1 MQLSRL
7 NLCHSETSFVK
18 FPFSIWHKYQNERTS
33 KSLDGKIKESH
44 QRGLPLTT
52 QQLQQTQKD
61 ERLSSALIA
70 PDETVWLKAAQI
82 GGHMCVSVSQAAATA
97 AAAATSLFWICE
109 TSLFSRKKH
118 MTDEAQL
125 WEEKWGVW
133 IQGFLERNKNNLIW
147 NKFNNSLQVILDAY
161 LLSRYIAFVTAE
173 GLIRTLHFSLK
184 QLNVSLNRWVVWPY
198 GRRYFS
204 SMWWSSPTRYQYG
217 GCQMPYNVTPG
228 SRLEECNKSASGWPL
243 CVECDLWSSRSAV
256 SPRLPLNAVVSLS
269 EPVQAFCQHGNR
281 TSS

>member
-97 AAAATSLFWICE
+97 TAAATSLFWICE

-173 GLIRTLHFSLK
+173 GLIRAVITLQFEAIKCQSEQVSCLALRTEVFQLYVMVFSHK
-184 QLNVSLNRWVVWPY
+184 VSIW
-198 GRRYFS
+198 
-204 SMWWSSPTRYQYG
+204 
-217 GCQMPYNVTPG
+217 
-228 SRLEECNKSASGWPL
+228 
-243 CVECDLWSSRSAV
+243 
-256 SPRLPLNAVVSLS
+256 RLPNALQCDSR
-269 EPVQAFCQHGNR
+269 EPSWRMQ
-281 TSS
+281 